1 MEDKINLSPNPAS
14 DIITIRMDDFID
26 ATTTILDMNGRVLQN
41 NLISD
46 KNTSIDISNLS
57 KGFYLI
63 QITTEKG
70 VVSKKIMKK

>member
-1 MEDKINLSPNPAS
+1 
-14 DIITIRMDDFID
+14 
-26 ATTTILDMNGRVLQN
+26 MNGRVLQN